1 MRDVGERVI
10 DLIET
15 GVPVGFERYAAA
27 AFGDELPTFGT
38 VAFRG
43 TARIRPGGRGPWL
56 PATAA
61 TYHRLGNAFAG
72 EFALAPFRRAIL
84 RGTDGYLEGHG
95 ASTIAGRPV
104 PVSPELDR
112 SARMFMWMEAA
123 LFPQTWTV
131 PGVQLE
137 QVDDLTLRILV
148 PPDAAAITWRIDP
161 DSGLPWRIEAI
172 RDKEAGGRPVRQRI
186 DLSGWRS
193 FGDIRCWWSARVT
206 WADEARAWFD
216 WTLDEVEQGAGVD
229 AVFERVAAAARGERK
244 RRPAFRSWG
253 ATVEETTRALPGDD
267 LAPEPWLQS
276 TRAITIDAPPELV
289 WPWLVQIGDRR
300 AGWYSYDWVERAFGC
315 RYVDGHSSTRV
326 VPELQRL
333 RVGDPVW
340 FAPRVSIPVTALDPE
355 RHLVIGESW
364 AFVLEPLPDGRTR
377 FLVRTRGGW
386 MHEWLS
392 GHPALRRVGDAIDH
406 VAGEPLHFAMERKMM
421 LGIKERAERL
431 AEGTA

>member
-1 MRDVGERVI
+1 MQEVEGHVV
-10 DLIET
+10 DLTEAA
-15 GVPVGFERYAAA
+15 VPSGFARYARTV
-27 AFGDELPTFGT
+27 FGDQPPTFGT
-38 VAFRG
+38 VAFHG

-61 TYHRLGNAFAG
+61 TFHRLGEAFAG
-72 EFALAPFRRAIL
+72 EFALAPFGRAIAH
-84 RGTDGYLEGHG
+84 GSDGYLDGHG
-95 ASTIAGRPV
+95 VSSILGRPV
-104 PVSPELDR
+104 PSSVELDR
-112 SARMFMWMEAA
+112 SARTFMWMEAA
-123 LFPQTWTV
+123 LFPQTWTL
-131 PGVQLE
+131 PGMRLE
-137 QVDDLTLRILV
+137 QLDELTVRILV
-148 PPDAAAITWRIDP
+148 PPEGQAITWRLDP
-161 DSGLPWRIEAI
+161 RTELPWRIEAI
-172 RDKEAGGRPVRQRI
+172 RYKEAGGPPIHQRI
-186 DLSGWRS
+186 DLGTWRP
-193 FGDIRCWWSARVT
+193 FGDIRCWSRALVT
-206 WADEARAWFD
+206 WADEGRAWFD
-216 WTLDEVEQGAGVD
+216 WTLDEFEPGADVD
-229 AVFERVAAAARGERK
+229 PVFERVVAAARD
-244 RRPAFRSWG
+244 RRSQGPGFRSWG
-253 ATVEETTRALPGDD
+253 AAHDETTRALPGDD

-300 AGWYSYDWVERAFGC
+300 AGWYSYDLVERAFGC

-333 RVGDPVW
+333 RAGDPVW
-340 FAPRVSIPVTALDPE
+340 FAPRVSIPVTALEPE

-364 AFVLEPLPDGRTR
+364 AFVLEPLPGGRTR

-431 AEGTA
+431 AAATA